1 MHCSDHLW
9 SQLSVPS
16 RCVLSVWRLSGVD
29 SRPTRA
35 RALGFCPDT
44 WASGEMWQAKQLN
57 SCYKS
62 HLRGLQCAP
71 WTLLGHQL
79 MKLSKLLSS
88 SRDRDTKQAL
98 GEECIQSR
106 WTQAWRADT
115 ALVKNTSS
123 VFKTEKHFVTYS
135 LWGKMLRIQFL
146 WPDTQHSIELALKIF
161 PWS

>member
-44 WASGEMWQAKQLN
+44 RASGEMWQAKQLN

-62 HLRGLQCAP
+62 HLQGLQCAH
-71 WTLLGHQL
+71 LGPCWVTSLWNCQSFFPQAGTGIQ
-79 MKLSKLLSS
+79 SKPLAKSAFNHGEPRRDEQTQHWWRILFPS
-88 SRDRDTKQAL
+88 SRQKSIL
-98 GEECIQSR
+98 WHIPSE
-106 WTQAWRADT
+106 
-115 ALVKNTSS
+115 VKCWELS
-123 VFKTEKHFVTYS
+123 FYDQ
-135 LWGKMLRIQFL
+135 I
-146 WPDTQHSIELALKIF
+146 HSI
-161 PWS
+161 P